1 MLSYNNSADLA
12 IGTIYKLYGFMFPNI
27 SQSKNYLNILM
38 LLQWAVLL
46 TIHAL
51 FTVKLNL
58 VVESW
63 LSEFTF

>member
-38 LLQWAVLL
+38 LLQ
-46 TIHAL
+46 
-51 FTVKLNL
+51 
-58 VVESW
+58 
-63 LSEFTF
+63 